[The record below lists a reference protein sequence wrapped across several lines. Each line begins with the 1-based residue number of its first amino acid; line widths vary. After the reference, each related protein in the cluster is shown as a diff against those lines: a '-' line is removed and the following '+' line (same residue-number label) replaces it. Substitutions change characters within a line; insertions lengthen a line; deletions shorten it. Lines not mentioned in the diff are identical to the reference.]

1 MKIEAVV
8 FDAYGTLFDLASVT
22 AACEAAFPGRG
33 AELGRVWRA
42 KQLEYTWLRSLMG
55 SYADFWSITDA
66 ALLSACGIVGLSAG
80 LSPGASREG
89 LMRAYLRLDV
99 YPDVLDALRSLGGYR
114 LAVLSNGS
122 PAMLDAAV
130 RNAGLDS
137 LFDCLISVDEAA
149 TYKPS
154 PAVYGL
160 GPLRLGVPAGAI
172 AFVSS
177 NYWDAAGAARFG
189 FRTFWI
195 NRAHSAEDDLG
206 ARPDAVLA
214 TLGPLRAAIE
224 AL

>member
-1 MKIEAVV
+1 VRIEAVV
-8 FDAYGTLFDLASVT
+8 FDAYGTLFDLESVT

-33 AELGRVWRA
+33 AQLGRAWRA

-55 SYADFWSITDA
+55 SYADFWSITES
-66 ALLSACGIVGLSAG
+66 ALLSACGIVGLPAN
-80 LSPGASREG
+80 ASRQE

-99 YPDVLDALRSLGGYR
+99 FPDVLDSLRSLNGYR

-122 PAMLDAAV
+122 PAMLDAAI
-130 RNAGLDS
+130 RNAGLDP
-137 LFDCLISVDEAA
+137 LFHCVISVDEVK

-154 PAVYGL
+154 PAVYEL
-160 GPLRLGVPAGAI
+160 GPRQLGLPPGAI

-195 NRAHSAEDDLG
+195 NRARSPEDDLG
-206 ARPDAVLA
+206 ARPDSIL
-214 TLGPLRAAIE
+214 TSLGPLRAAIE

>member
-1 MKIEAVV
+1 MMIEAVV

-22 AACEAAFPGRG
+22 AACEAVFPGRG

-55 SYADFWSITDA
+55 SYTDFWSITES
-66 ALLSACGIVGLSAG
+66 ALLSACGIVGLS
-80 LSPGASREG
+80 PGASREE

-99 YPDVLDALRSLGGYR
+99 FPDVPDALLSLGGYR

-122 PAMLDAAV
+122 PAMLDTAV
-130 RNAGLDS
+130 RNAGLDP
-137 LFDCLISVDEAA
+137 LFDCVISVDEAA

-160 GPLRLGVPAGAI
+160 GPLRLGVPASAI

-195 NRAHSAEDDLG
+195 NRSQSAEDDLG
-206 ARPDAVLA
+206 ARPDAILA
-214 TLGPLRAAIE
+214 TLRPLRAAIE

>member
-1 MKIEAVV
+1 MTIKAVV
-8 FDAYGTLFDLASVT
+8 FDAYGTLFDLESVN
-22 AACEAAFPGRG
+22 AACETAFPGRG

-55 SYADFWSITDA
+55 SYMDFWSITES
-66 ALLSACGIVGLSAG
+66 ALLSACGIVGLS
-80 LSPGASREG
+80 PGASRAE

-99 YPDVLDALRSLGGYR
+99 FPDVPGCLRSLEGYR

-122 PAMLDAAV
+122 PTMLGAAI
-130 RNAGLDS
+130 RNAGLDPF
-137 LFDCLISVDEAA
+137 FDCVISVDEAK

-160 GPLRLGVPAGAI
+160 GPLKLGVPASAI

-195 NRAHSAEDDLG
+195 NRAQSPEDDLG
-206 ARPDAVLA
+206 ARPDAILA
-214 TLGPLRAAIE
+214 TLGPLRAEIE